1 MTERGEPTRQRHVL
15 LTGRPGVGKTTLVR
29 RLADRL
35 TGTGVDAAENGDGPR
50 GGEGLD
56 DAPPPLR
63 VAGFLTEEIRG
74 EGERQGFRAVPLPD
88 GEARTM
94 AHREIEGGPRVAAYG
109 VDVAAV
115 DALADE
121 ALDPDRAPDVWL
133 VDEIGKMECLSDRF
147 VDAVRALLDGDRPVV
162 ATVGGGGPDFMEAV
176 RRRED
181 AALWRVT
188 RDNRDALPA
197 KLDRRVRKLVGKPRG

>member
-1 MTERGEPTRQRHVL
+1 MSETGETRRERHVL
-15 LTGRPGVGKTTLVR
+15 LTGRPGVGKTTVVR

-35 TGTGVDAAENGDGPR
+35 TEAGGDASENGTG
-50 GGEGLD
+50 GGRGLD
-56 DAPPPLR
+56 AGPPALE
-63 VAGFLTEEIRG
+63 VAGFLTEEIRE
-74 EGERQGFRAVPLPD
+74 EGERKGFRAVALPG

-115 DALADE
+115 DALAAE
-121 ALDPDRAPDVWL
+121 TLDPDRAPDVWL
-133 VDEIGKMECLSDRF
+133 VDEIGKMECLSGRF
-147 VDAVRALLDGDRPVV
+147 VEAVRALLDGDRPVV
-162 ATVGGGGPDFMEAV
+162 ATVGGGGSEFMEAV

-197 KLDRRVRKLVGKPRG
+197 KLDREVRKRVGEPGS